1 MPYNNLGRLYIYRAE
16 MHSQSHITYCSN
28 DSNDIEINDLSIQ

>member
-1 MPYNNLGRLYIYRAE
+1 MPYNNSGGLYIYRAE

-28 DSNDIEINDLSIQ
+28 DSNDIEINDFIN